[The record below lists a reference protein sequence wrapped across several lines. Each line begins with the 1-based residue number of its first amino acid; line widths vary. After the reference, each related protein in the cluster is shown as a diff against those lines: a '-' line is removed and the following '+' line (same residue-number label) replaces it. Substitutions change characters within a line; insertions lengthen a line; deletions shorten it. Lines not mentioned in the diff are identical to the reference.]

1 MQTCTCVRTER
12 SHAVELKP
20 SVHTQIIILTCKA
33 SHTECMT
40 DPMFNDQSQSGMQQ
54 HTALTGSYMR
64 IKVMAVSP
72 GGGPLVFQAGYHP
85 RKRTFKT
92 HPYFSGM
99 KIDPKYAFLNAFF
112 SIFHH
117 VLFKICQYDQ
127 KHTLFSNFVRFCTPK
142 RCTPV
147 HWLVLKNNPSNN
159 VNFLRGWY
167 PTMSNPGGGG
177 GLP

>member
-1 MQTCTCVRTER
+1 
-12 SHAVELKP
+12 
-20 SVHTQIIILTCKA
+20 
-33 SHTECMT
+33 MT
-40 DPMFNDQSQSGMQQ
+40 NHSRVCSSTLHWLD
-54 HTALTGSYMR
+54 HMR

-99 KIDPKYAFLNAFF
+99 KIDPKYAFLHAFF

-127 KHTLFSNFVRFCTPK
+127 KHTLFSNFVCFCTPK

-159 VNFLRGWY
+159 VNFFTR
-167 PTMSNPGGGG
+167 MISNYVEPWGGGDFHRNAIRG
-177 GLP
+177 CAAQMGRFWTKNP

>member
-40 DPMFNDQSQSGMQQ
+40 NPMFNDQSQSGMQQ
-54 HTALTGSYMR
+54 HTALTGSYAYQGNGGQPR
-64 IKVMAVSP
+64 

-99 KIDPKYAFLNAFF
+99 KIDPKYAFLHAFF

-147 HWLVLKNNPSNN
+147 H
-159 VNFLRGWY
+159 
-167 PTMSNPGGGG
+167 
-177 GLP
+177 